1 MRASEA
7 VRALLRSKGCAD
19 ETADAGLEG
28 LVGDWERTVRE
39 VSWGYPLGLDDY
51 LNDLDVRQLLEEAL
65 EVALAAEREA
75 VGPRIRAADA
85 LMRSLV
91 APREDCLWGEAVAA
105 REGWTAERNWWY
117 FSVPRSPGAL
127 LSGDLENI

>member
-51 LNDLDVRQLLEEAL
+51 LISRYQQQLMQQEFEERSVEIGQEVSSQPGLVSGRVAGKPAL
-65 EVALAAEREA
+65 KFSPYLITAA
-75 VGPRIRAADA
+75 
-85 LMRSLV
+85 
-91 APREDCLWGEAVAA
+91 
-105 REGWTAERNWWY
+105 
-117 FSVPRSPGAL
+117 F
-127 LSGDLENI
+127 